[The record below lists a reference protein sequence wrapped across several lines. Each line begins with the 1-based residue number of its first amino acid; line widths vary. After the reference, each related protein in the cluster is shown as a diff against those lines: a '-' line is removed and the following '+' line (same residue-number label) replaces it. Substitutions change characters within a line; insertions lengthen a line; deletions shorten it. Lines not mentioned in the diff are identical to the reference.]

1 MDEEGLITDQSEL
14 PQIIVIIIIIIFI
27 VIMIRWM
34 LDEDG
39 WLIGVNFHDGAV
51 VASYPWDHYTVIM
64 TIMVIAHYKMIM
76 VIAHYKMIMMILHY
90 TVIMTIMVIM
100 TICI

>member
-1 MDEEGLITDQSEL
+1 
-14 PQIIVIIIIIIFI
+14 
-27 VIMIRWM
+27 MIRWM

-76 VIAHYKMIMMILHY
+76 MIMMILHY
-90 TVIMTIMVIM
+90 TVIMMIMMIAHYMVIM
-100 TICI
+100 TIYI

>member
-14 PQIIVIIIIIIFI
+14 PQIIVIIIKIMIIFI

-64 TIMVIAHYKMIM
+64 TIMVIAC
-76 VIAHYKMIMMILHY
+76 Y
-90 TVIMTIMVIM
+90 TVMNDHGY
-100 TICI
+100 CLLYGDGWSW